1 MSDLF
6 FSSNYE
12 FDNSN
17 EGQFKSHWTSPL
29 NGGDIL
35 FDFGKIYDG
44 GLNGQEIPF
53 LNYPFID
60 RDKLFNGEGNFDGG
74 LNGQEIFHGSSH
86 FNEEEGL
93 SNYWGNLEGDL
104 NGQEIPDI
112 FKNKKTFQPSNLIE
126 EKRTA
131 PETVTELKDELC
143 AFQEIKGLL
152 EKDEKDLNCILK
164 VFTKT
169 KLMEEEEELEKNGGK
184 YKKRRRDNYE
194 EEQKGLEKVTK
205 RGRKGKNPQERAKHT
220 KNKADNI
227 LKKVKLN
234 FIANCLSFVNKI
246 IKIEKKKKCEIL
258 KKLKFEFIGSLKRD
272 NELKLLNSTLGEVL
286 SQEISEKYK
295 KSESYFNKDIIKS
308 YTEEKNEQY
317 NLTISEVLNIG
328 LNDWLNIFTMKK
340 EISELP
346 KLNSETYKKIEDA
359 MPKLSSLLKTI
370 QVKNSN
376 EIEYLSN
383 FIFCLYNYKWLFSIK
398 TSKKNNNN
406 NLIMIDNK

>member
-1 MSDLF
+1 MNDLF
-6 FSSNYE
+6 FSSNYK
-12 FDNSN
+12 FDNLN

-35 FDFGKIYDG
+35 FDFGKIFDG
-44 GLNGQEIPF
+44 GLNGQQIPF
-53 LNYPFID
+53 LNLSFDDGD
-60 RDKLFNGEGNFDGG
+60 RLSNSEGNFDGG
-74 LNGQEIFHGSSH
+74 LDGQEIFHGSSH

-93 SNYWGNLEGDL
+93 SNYGGNLEGDL

-131 PETVTELKDELC
+131 PETVTEFKYKLYT
-143 AFQEIKGLL
+143 FQEIKGLL

-169 KLMEEEEELEKNGGK
+169 KLMEEEEELAKNGGK

-234 FIANCLSFVNKI
+234 FIVNCLSFVNKI
-246 IKIEKKKKCEIL
+246 IEIEKGHKIL

-272 NELKLLNSTLGEVL
+272 NELELLNSTLGEVL

-317 NLTISEVLNIG
+317 NQTISEVLNIG

-346 KLNSETYKKIEDA
+346 KLNSETYKKIKVA
-359 MPKLSSLLKTI
+359 MPKLSSLLKSI

-383 FIFCLYNYKWLFSIK
+383 FIFCLYNYQWLFSIK
-398 TSKKNNNN
+398 TSKK
-406 NLIMIDNK
+406 KY